1 MVGAVLVGSLAAG
14 CSVNVNSPAPNVLQ
28 VRSGANVCSLD
39 TNTLTSGPITAK
51 VTNPG
56 SEKSS
61 FVIISVDSDSEIVT
75 IRDVA
80 AGSTKEA
87 TLMLAPG
94 RYLGRCEPGTSEIPF
109 TVG

>member
-1 MVGAVLVGSLAAG
+1 VDTPAA
-14 CSVNVNSPAPNVLQ
+14 NVLQ

-39 TNTLTSGPITAK
+39 TNTLSSGAITAR

-56 SEKSS
+56 NEKSS
-61 FVIISVDSDSEIVT
+61 FVIIRVDSDAEIVT

-80 AGSTKEA
+80 AGSTKEV
-87 TLMLAPG
+87 TLALAAG